1 MSCNFQSGKRYASD
15 FLVQNKKIKLK
26 ERNRTDCTVNW
37 RRHLNYFDK
46 ILKSKHD

>member
-15 FLVQNKKIKLK
+15 FLVQNKKIKSK

-37 RRHLNYFDK
+37 
-46 ILKSKHD
+46 SKAFKLF